1 MGKKKKELEDLQQK
15 LLELSAQNKDLK
27 YELDSYKWQME
38 EIRRQEEE
46 IRQLHQNTRKL
57 KHDMRNHLMVMAS
70 YMNSGDYEN
79 ARKYVS
85 EILEKL
91 NAVRSYVETG
101 NPLLNHILNDKLEIC
116 RQKGIDVKA
125 DIGKCAFEKMKG
137 IDFSAVFSNAVD
149 NAIEASQKESRR
161 EIVISVYEKKGYDV
175 ISVKNRIAESV
186 LEKNPE
192 LRSTKKNDEGGA
204 GLDDDT
210 AADGEKH
217 GFGVNQI
224 KEIVESYGGLT
235 DFYEEDG
242 FFIVNMFI
250 PS

>member
-1 MGKKKKELEDLQQK
+1 MIGKKKKEIEDLEK
-15 LLELSAQNKDLK
+15 RLLELSAQNKDLK

-38 EIRRQEEE
+38 EITRQEEE

-85 EILEKL
+85 EILDKL

-116 RQKGIDVKA
+116 RQEGIDVKA
-125 DIGKCAFEKMKG
+125 DIGKASFAKMKG

-149 NAIEASQKESRR
+149 NAIEASRR
-161 EIVISVYEKKGYDV
+161 ETRKEIVISVYEKKGYDV
-175 ISVKNRIAESV
+175 ISVKNRISQSV

-192 LRSTKKNDEGGA
+192 LKSTKNSCGG
-204 GLDDDT
+204 GL

-224 KEIVESYGGLT
+224 KEIVESYDGMT

-242 FFIVNMFI
+242 FFIVNMFV
-250 PS
+250 PN

>member
-1 MGKKKKELEDLQQK
+1 MGSKKKEIEELEQN
-15 LLELSAQNKDLK
+15 LLELTAQNKDLK

-85 EILEKL
+85 EILDKL

-116 RQKGIDVKA
+116 RQEGIDVKA
-125 DIGKCAFEKMKG
+125 DIGKASFEKMKG

-149 NAIEASQKESRR
+149 NAIEASRR
-161 EIVISVYEKKGYDV
+161 ETRKEIVISVYEKKGYDV
-175 ISVKNRIAESV
+175 ISVKNRISQSV

-192 LRSTKKNDEGGA
+192 LKSTKNSCGG
-204 GLDDDT
+204 GL

-224 KEIVESYGGLT
+224 KEIVESYDGMT

-242 FFIVNMFI
+242 FFIVNVFV
-250 PS
+250 PK

>member
-1 MGKKKKELEDLQQK
+1 MNKKKEIEDLQQK

-85 EILEKL
+85 EILDKL

-116 RQKGIDVKA
+116 RQEGIDVKA
-125 DIGKCAFEKMKG
+125 DIGKASFEKMKG

-149 NAIEASQKESRR
+149 NAIEASRR
-161 EIVISVYEKKGYDV
+161 ETRKEIVISVYEKKGYDV
-175 ISVKNRIAESV
+175 ISVKNRISQSV

-192 LRSTKKNDEGGA
+192 LKSTKNSCGG
-204 GLDDDT
+204 GL

-224 KEIVESYGGLT
+224 KEIVESYDGMT

-242 FFIVNMFI
+242 FFVVNMFI

>member
-1 MGKKKKELEDLQQK
+1 MGKKKKELEELEQK

-38 EIRRQEEE
+38 EISRQEEE
-46 IRQLHQNTRKL
+46 IKQLHQNTRKL

-70 YMNSGDYEN
+70 YINSGDYEN
-79 ARKYVS
+79 AKNYVS
-85 EILEKL
+85 EILDKL

-101 NPLLNHILNDKLEIC
+101 NPLLNHILNDKLDLC
-116 RQKGIDVKA
+116 RREGIDVKA
-125 DIGKCAFEKMKG
+125 DIGKCAFEKMRG

-149 NAIEASQKESRR
+149 NAIEAAQKEKRK

-175 ISVKNRIAESV
+175 ISVKNRISESV

-192 LRSTKKNDEGGA
+192 LKSTKAD
-204 GLDDDT
+204 GLPDG
-210 AADGEKH
+210 ADGEKH
-217 GFGVNQI
+217 GFGVLQI
-224 KEIVESYGGLT
+224 KEIVESYEGMT

-242 FFIVNMFI
+242 FFIVNMFV
-250 PS
+250 PN

>member
-1 MGKKKKELEDLQQK
+1 MIGNKKKKLEELEQK

-38 EIRRQEEE
+38 EITRQEEE

-70 YMNSGDYEN
+70 YINSGDYEN
-79 ARKYVS
+79 ARNYVS
-85 EILEKL
+85 EILDKL
-91 NAVRSYVETG
+91 NAVKSYVETG
-101 NPLLNHILNDKLEIC
+101 NTLLNHILNDKLELC
-116 RQKGIDVKA
+116 RREGIDVKV
-125 DIGKCAFEKMKG
+125 DIGKAAFEKMKG

-149 NAIEASQKESRR
+149 NAIEASRKEARK
-161 EIVISVYEKKGYDV
+161 EIILSVYEKKGYDV
-175 ISVKNRIAESV
+175 ISVKNRISESV

-192 LRSTKKNDEGGA
+192 LRTTKNSGNDGA
-204 GLDDDT
+204 CT
-210 AADGEKH
+210 DGEKH

-235 DFYEEDG
+235 DFYEDDS

>member
-1 MGKKKKELEDLQQK
+1 MIGKKKKELEDLQQQ

-38 EIRRQEEE
+38 EINKQEEE

-116 RQKGIDVKA
+116 RQEGIDVKA
-125 DIGKCAFEKMKG
+125 DIGRCAFEKMKG

-149 NAIEASQKESRR
+149 NAIEASRKEERK

-175 ISVKNRIAESV
+175 ICVKNRISESV

-192 LRSTKKNDEGGA
+192 LKSTKISGSGSNAAGDELA
-204 GLDDDT
+204 
-210 AADGEKH
+210 GEKH
-217 GFGVNQI
+217 GFGVSQI
-224 KEIVESYGGLT
+224 KEIVESYEGMT

-242 FFIVNMFI
+242 FFTVNMFV
-250 PS
+250 PK

>member
-1 MGKKKKELEDLQQK
+1 MIRKKKDLEELEQK
-15 LLELSAQNKDLK
+15 LLELTAQNKDLK

-38 EIRRQEEE
+38 EITRQEEE

-116 RQKGIDVKA
+116 RQEGIDVKA
-125 DIGKCAFEKMKG
+125 DIGRCAFEKMKG

-149 NAIEASQKESRR
+149 NAIEASRKEERK

-175 ISVKNRIAESV
+175 ICVKNRISESV

-192 LRSTKKNDEGGA
+192 LRSTKNIGEGGV
-204 GLDDDT
+204 

-224 KEIVESYGGLT
+224 KEIIESYGGLT
-235 DFYEEDG
+235 DFYEE
-242 FFIVNMFI
+242 
-250 PS
+250 

>member
-1 MGKKKKELEDLQQK
+1 MIGNKKKKLEELEQK
-15 LLELSAQNKDLK
+15 FLELSAQNKDLK

-38 EIRRQEEE
+38 EITRQEEE

-70 YMNSGDYEN
+70 YINSGDYEN
-79 ARKYVS
+79 ARNYVS
-85 EILEKL
+85 EILDKL
-91 NAVRSYVETG
+91 NAVKSYVETG
-101 NPLLNHILNDKLEIC
+101 NPLLNHILNDKLELC
-116 RQKGIDVKA
+116 RREGIDVKV
-125 DIGKCAFEKMKG
+125 DIGKAAFEKMKG

-149 NAIEASQKESRR
+149 NAIEASRKEERK
-161 EIVISVYEKKGYDV
+161 EIILSVYEKKGYDV

-192 LRSTKKNDEGGA
+192 LRTTKNSGNDGA
-204 GLDDDT
+204 C
-210 AADGEKH
+210 ADGEKH

-235 DFYEEDG
+235 DFYEEDS

>member
-1 MGKKKKELEDLQQK
+1 MMNKKKEIEDLQQK

-38 EIRRQEEE
+38 EISKQEEE
-46 IRQLHQNTRKL
+46 IRELHQNTRKL

-70 YMNSGDYEN
+70 YINSGDYEN

-85 EILEKL
+85 EILDKL

-116 RQKGIDVKA
+116 RQEGIDVKA
-125 DIGKCAFEKMKG
+125 DIGKASFERMKG

-149 NAIEASQKESRR
+149 NAIEASRR
-161 EIVISVYEKKGYDV
+161 ETRKEIVISVYEKKGYDV
-175 ISVKNRIAESV
+175 ISVKNRISQSV

-192 LRSTKKNDEGGA
+192 LKSTKISDGGLA
-204 GLDDDT
+204 V
-210 AADGEKH
+210 DGEKH

-224 KEIVESYGGLT
+224 KEIVESYDGMT

-242 FFIVNMFI
+242 FFIVNVFV
-250 PS
+250 PK

>member
-1 MGKKKKELEDLQQK
+1 MIRKKKDLEELEQK
-15 LLELSAQNKDLK
+15 LLELAAQNKDLK

-38 EIRRQEEE
+38 EITRQEEE

-85 EILEKL
+85 EILDKL

-116 RQKGIDVKA
+116 RQEGIDVKA

-149 NAIEASQKESRR
+149 NAIEASRKENRR

-175 ISVKNRIAESV
+175 ISVKNRVTESV
-186 LEKNPE
+186 LAKNPE
-192 LRSTKKNDEGGA
+192 LRSTKNISEGGVA
-204 GLDDDT
+204 T
-210 AADGEKH
+210 DGEKH

-224 KEIVESYGGLT
+224 KEIIESYGGLT

>member
-1 MGKKKKELEDLQQK
+1 MIGKKKKEIEDLEK
-15 LLELSAQNKDLK
+15 RLLELSAQNKDLK

-38 EIRRQEEE
+38 EITRQEEE

-85 EILEKL
+85 EILDKL

-116 RQKGIDVKA
+116 RQEGIDVKA
-125 DIGKCAFEKMKG
+125 DIGKASFETMKG
-137 IDFSAVFSNAVD
+137 IDFSAVFSNAFD
-149 NAIEASQKESRR
+149 NAIEAARKEERK

-175 ISVKNRIAESV
+175 ISVKNRISESV

-192 LRSTKKNDEGGA
+192 LSSTKNIGG
-204 GLDDDT
+204 GGV

-224 KEIVESYGGLT
+224 KEIVESYDGMT

>member
-1 MGKKKKELEDLQQK
+1 MIGNKKKKLEELEQK

-38 EIRRQEEE
+38 EITRQEEE

-70 YMNSGDYEN
+70 YINSGDYEN
-79 ARKYVS
+79 ARNYVS
-85 EILEKL
+85 EILDKL
-91 NAVRSYVETG
+91 NAVKSYVETG
-101 NPLLNHILNDKLEIC
+101 NPLLNHILNDKLELC
-116 RQKGIDVKA
+116 RREGIDVKV
-125 DIGKCAFEKMKG
+125 DIGKAAFEKMKG

-149 NAIEASQKESRR
+149 NAIEASRKEARK
-161 EIVISVYEKKGYDV
+161 EIILSVYEKKGYDV

-192 LRSTKKNDEGGA
+192 LRIKKNSGNDGA
-204 GLDDDT
+204 CADD
-210 AADGEKH
+210 EKH

-235 DFYEEDG
+235 DFYEDDN

>member
-1 MGKKKKELEDLQQK
+1 MGSKKKEVEELEQK
-15 LLELSAQNKDLK
+15 LLELTSQNKDLK

-57 KHDMRNHLMVMAS
+57 KHDMRNHLMVMAA

-85 EILEKL
+85 EILDKL

-116 RQKGIDVKA
+116 RQEGIDVKA
-125 DIGKCAFEKMKG
+125 DIGKASFEKMKG

-149 NAIEASQKESRR
+149 NAIEASRR
-161 EIVISVYEKKGYDV
+161 ETRKEIVISVYEKKGYDV
-175 ISVKNRIAESV
+175 ISVKNRISQSV

-192 LRSTKKNDEGGA
+192 LKSTKTSDGGLA
-204 GLDDDT
+204 I
-210 AADGEKH
+210 DGEKH

-224 KEIVESYGGLT
+224 KEIVESYDGMT

-242 FFIVNMFI
+242 FFIVNVFV
-250 PS
+250 PK

>member
-1 MGKKKKELEDLQQK
+1 MKKKKKELEELEQK
-15 LLELSAQNKDLK
+15 LLELAAQNKDLK

-38 EIRRQEEE
+38 EISRQEEE
-46 IRQLHQNTRKL
+46 IRQLHHNTRKL
-57 KHDMRNHLMVMAS
+57 KHDMRNHLMVMVS

-85 EILEKL
+85 EILDKL

-116 RQKGIDVKA
+116 RQEGIDVKA

-149 NAIEASQKESRR
+149 NAIEASHKESRR

-175 ISVKNRIAESV
+175 ISVKNRISKSV
-186 LEKNPE
+186 LDENPE
-192 LRSTKKNDEGGA
+192 LKSTKNIGEGGV
-204 GLDDDT
+204 GLDGG
-210 AADGEKH
+210 AATDGEKH
-217 GFGVNQI
+217 GFGVSQI

>member
-1 MGKKKKELEDLQQK
+1 MIGKKKKELEDLQQK

-27 YELDSYKWQME
+27 FELDSYKWQME
-38 EIRRQEEE
+38 EITKQEEE

-85 EILEKL
+85 EILDKL
-91 NAVRSYVETG
+91 NAVKSYVETG

-116 RQKGIDVKA
+116 RQEGIDVKA
-125 DIGKCAFEKMKG
+125 DIGKASFEKMKG

-149 NAIEASQKESRR
+149 NAIEAERKEPRK

-175 ISVKNRIAESV
+175 ISVKNRISQSV

-192 LRSTKKNDEGGA
+192 LKSTK
-204 GLDDDT
+204 
-210 AADGEKH
+210 ADKDKH
-217 GFGVNQI
+217 GLGVVQI
-224 KEIVESYGGLT
+224 KELVESYEGMT

-242 FFIVNMFI
+242 FFVVNMFV
-250 PS
+250 PA

>member
-1 MGKKKKELEDLQQK
+1 MNKKKEIEDLQQK

-38 EIRRQEEE
+38 EISKQEEE
-46 IRQLHQNTRKL
+46 IRELHQNTRKL

-70 YMNSGDYEN
+70 YINSGDYEN

-85 EILEKL
+85 EILDKL

-116 RQKGIDVKA
+116 RQEGIDVKA
-125 DIGKCAFEKMKG
+125 DIGKASFERMKG

-149 NAIEASQKESRR
+149 NAIEASRR
-161 EIVISVYEKKGYDV
+161 ETRKEIVISVYEKKGYDV
-175 ISVKNRIAESV
+175 ISVKNRISQSV

-192 LRSTKKNDEGGA
+192 LKSTKISDGGLA
-204 GLDDDT
+204 V
-210 AADGEKH
+210 DGEKH

-224 KEIVESYGGLT
+224 KEIVESYDGMT

-242 FFIVNMFI
+242 FFIVNVFV
-250 PS
+250 PK